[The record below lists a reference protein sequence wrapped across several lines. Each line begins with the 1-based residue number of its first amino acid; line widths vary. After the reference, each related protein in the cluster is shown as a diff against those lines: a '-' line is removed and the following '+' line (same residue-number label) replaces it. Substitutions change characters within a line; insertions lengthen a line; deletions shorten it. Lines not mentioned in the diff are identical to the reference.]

1 LTREV
6 LLIKKA
12 EIDTTRADAA
22 QQIKSSKN
30 IQKLQKEEKMKDTF
44 RKLFGAAGAVAMAGL
59 LVVAAPAGA
68 ASTDERIKALEAELQ
83 QLKTDQ
89 QRVEKDQSQMQS
101 DALAAKM
108 KMPSIRY
115 RNGRG
120 LIFRAADRS
129 WQIGVGGQF
138 QAQMAFFPEIG
149 DDTNS
154 NLAQGSMFGRHM
166 ETDTYFRLM
175 NGLYEF
181 GLTADFSG
189 GRQAASVKSETFRIK
204 LGNWGPY
211 YPNIHVL
218 AVSPG
223 TQSPHN
229 RVSSTSGATLER
241 APAFDNRFST
251 FSTKGL
257 GLNWEKVPVG
267 SMMVNRFS
275 FAYLSNGS
283 MVNDDRY
290 DWDSSD
296 KKGVVL
302 GITVDPFAK
311 HKDMYTK
318 GIRLGFTYVNS
329 LADGARMR
337 VRTRRPHRATLFD
350 IRDDLGKY
358 TYAEPWID
366 WNGGPFHAGYT
377 WGRHTS
383 ENKSA
388 EGGGDPTI
396 TTNMIE
402 AGVYVWGPKGFLSGS
417 RNSGWRLTY
426 QHNRTAMDLGGFP
439 TGSGLRKYTYVENIV
454 MLRWYQQRNITYS
467 LEYQNNSIDKFDP
480 RIDRGLSS
488 DALGFDAGGGRHQSI
503 VLATMWQF

>member
-1 LTREV
+1 
-6 LLIKKA
+6 
-12 EIDTTRADAA
+12 
-22 QQIKSSKN
+22 
-30 IQKLQKEEKMKDTF
+30 MKDTF

-129 WQIGVGGQF
+129 WQIGFGGQF

-154 NLAQGSMFGRHM
+154 NLAQGSMLGRHM

-189 GRQAASVKSETFRIK
+189 GREAAGVKSETFRIK

-283 MVNDDRY
+283 LVNDNRY

-296 KKGVVL
+296 NKGVVL

-337 VRTRRPHRATLFD
+337 VRTRRPNRATLFD

-388 EGGGDPTI
+388 GGGGDPTI

-426 QHNRTAMDLGGFP
+426 QHNRTAMDLGGFQ
-439 TGSGLRKYTYVENIV
+439 TGSGLRKYTYVENII

-480 RIDRGLSS
+480 SISRGLSS
-488 DALGFDAGGGRHQSI
+488 DALGFDANGGRHQSI